1 LHSASGSGAS
11 RDNEIAEEA
20 EEEVDGTDGEEEE
33 EFDVEEIKP
42 LSYVEEIKPLG
53 FKVPSNP
60 TWRVKVNYKG
70 KTEAVR
76 EKRRINARTLSHDAY
91 DYIFHSIFQQDS
103 YESVITPKSKPVAN
117 SQWIDWAYMENKHD
131 PIFDSVI
138 AAT

>member
-1 LHSASGSGAS
+1 LHNASGSGAA

-76 EKRRINARTLSHDAY
+76 EKRRINDRTLSHDAY

-103 YESVITPKSKPVAN
+103 YELVITPKSKPVAN
-117 SQWIDWAYMENKHD
+117 SQ
-131 PIFDSVI
+131 
-138 AAT
+138 